1 MIRLSSSGRAAVLL
15 VACLL
20 LLASI
25 AGCGGEDAQGGKS
38 SLEPLADP
46 GEWSPFIAAFTAG
59 EIPRASTVRVRFVA
73 EQVTDDQVG
82 SDAGPERFVFEPPI
96 EGRASWANRR
106 ELVFEPKAPLRSGTT
121 YQAKLALA
129 DRKDFPAT
137 VFPFQFHVIAQDF
150 DVELDEL
157 AADADDPEKRS
168 LSGRLTTADGEPGER
183 VEKILEA
190 VYRGAPIP
198 IVWSH
203 APGDREHRFRIAGIA
218 RDDADQSLD
227 LRWDGGAI
235 EVVRQG
241 ERRIVVPALGRFEIS
256 SIRPEAGDPPRIRIS
271 FSDELDPAQDV
282 KGLVSAE
289 GYTLSSELDG
299 NALLLFSD
307 RRFTGSVALRIEP
320 GLRNRRGK
328 RLEAATAQTVEF
340 EVLKPAVRFVGR
352 GVILPAS
359 EDMTIPFEAV
369 GVDSVQVTVMRIYED
384 NLDQFL
390 QTNTLEGSDELQRVG
405 RSLWRKT
412 IELSPADASSWGRY
426 AFDAKELLGSA
437 PDGMLHVTLSIDRRN
452 SAWACPDRA
461 TTEPARERPFENW
474 DDQYQVDKSN
484 WDFWQSPEELQWQE
498 REDPCTDSYFYFNT
512 EQTRSEKNLLAS
524 NVGLLG
530 KRGATGDLHV
540 VVTDLRTAK
549 PRSGAKLVVYDYQG
563 QALASAT
570 SDAQG
575 FARVPLP
582 ATPFL
587 LEARHEQERG
597 YLKLNLGTALA
608 TSHFDVGG
616 DAVGAGVKGHL
627 YGERGVWRPG
637 DEMHLTFVV
646 DDPQDTLPADHPVSL
661 TLFDPRGQE
670 VETWTSTRPVG
681 RFHSFRVKTADD
693 APTGRWN
700 ARVQLGGMRF
710 ERPLRVETVVPN
722 RLKVALDFGRER
734 LKKGDMPAPVELASE
749 WLHGASASGL
759 TADVAVALRPRPT
772 EFTRNPG
779 FAFDD
784 PARDFGQPEPR
795 TVFEGKLDA
804 EGHARFPLTLDPAS
818 TAPGLLE
825 ASFTSRVH
833 EAGGGFSTEH
843 TSIPFHPYDRYVGI
857 KLPEGDRARGM
868 LLTDTDH
875 TVELATVDADG
886 QPVSVEGLDV
896 RLYKLDWKW
905 WWDQSADQASLA
917 RFVAASFN
925 QSIAQGTVSTQEGR
939 GRWTLRIAYPEWG
952 RYLVRACD
960 PKGGHC
966 AGRIVYVDWPGWAG
980 RAQEQGGSS
989 ASALAF
995 TADRERY
1002 APGDK
1007 AILTLPAA
1015 ESGRALVALETG
1027 SRILGMRWVEIH
1039 EGENRVEI
1047 PVTAEM
1053 APTVYAAV
1061 TLVQAHAGKKNDR
1074 PIRLYGYL
1082 PLTVEDPGTR
1092 LAPVLEVAPEIRPRT
1107 TVPVVVREKSGRAM
1121 TYTLAVVDEG
1131 LLGLTAF
1138 KTPDLH
1144 AAFFRREALGVRTWD
1159 LFDFVVG
1166 AYGGELERL
1175 LALGGDGSADRLDPG
1190 QERKRFPPVVR
1201 FLGPFELAAGARAKH
1216 EITLP
1221 EYLGAVRFMV
1231 VAGAKHAYGQAEQ
1244 SVRVRDPLMLLA
1256 NLPRVLGP
1264 GESVRLP
1271 ATVFATD
1278 PSLKDVDVRARA
1290 ESGLTLVG
1298 AAKTRIHF
1306 ERPGDALA
1314 LFELKA
1320 EPRLGMAHIEL
1331 EATSGAARSEATIDL
1346 PIRAANPPTKQ
1357 QLRGVIEPGKSLR
1370 QELRPHGMPGS
1381 NVVALEVSSV
1391 PPLDLERRLD
1401 YLIQYPHGCLEQITS
1416 AAFPQLY
1423 VSELVALDEKAT
1435 QAVERHVRT
1444 AIQSLARFQTP
1455 SGRFAY
1461 WPGDEESQAWA
1472 NLYAGHFLVESAQ
1485 RGYHV
1490 PPSLLGRWLESE
1502 RAVARAWTTG
1512 GGAAALTQSYRLYV
1526 LAVQGSAEVGSM
1538 NRLRESGELESPTR
1552 WLLAAAYALA
1562 GLPDAAREVVKNDPA
1577 KESSELTRNET
1588 FGSATRDR
1596 ALILLG
1602 RLRTGRATGS
1612 VTSSVPGASSNLAP
1626 DASADALVESLSADL
1641 AADTWLST
1649 QSTAFALMALS
1660 DWAMSRK
1667 DVAFELDL
1675 AVAGMPAE
1683 KIASPKPILRR
1694 TLAGFPDAGGSVEL
1708 SNRSPRKLYASW
1720 TTTGIAPPGAD
1731 RASARGLTLRTEYR
1745 DARGEPADLDDLHQ
1759 GDELVVELAVTNTE
1773 DRKLEHVALVHTVAS
1788 GFEIRDP
1795 RGLDD
1800 APATPASGA
1809 AEIEFQD
1816 VRDDRVLSY
1825 FSLEP
1830 RETQRLKLRLHAT
1843 WVGRFYLP
1851 AIGVEP
1857 MYDGSRFANT
1867 AGRWVEIHDAR
1878 EK

>member
-1 MIRLSSSGRAAVLL
+1 MIRSSSCGRAAVLP
-15 VACLL
+15 VVCLL
-20 LLASI
+20 LFALLFSACRREDE
-25 AGCGGEDAQGGKS
+25 AGGQGF
-38 SLEPLADP
+38 LEPLADP
-46 GEWSPFIAAFTAG
+46 GQWSPFIAAFTAG
-59 EIPRASTVRVRFVA
+59 EIPRASSLRVRFVA
-73 EQVTDDQVG
+73 EQVGDDQVG
-82 SDAGPERFVFEPPI
+82 SDAGPDRFVFEPPI
-96 EGRASWANRR
+96 EGRAVWANRR
-106 ELVFEPKAPLRSGTT
+106 ELVFEPTATLRSGTT
-121 YQAKLALA
+121 YQARLSLA
-129 DRKDFPAT
+129 DRKGFPAAA
-137 VFPFQFHVIAQDF
+137 FRFQFRVIAQDF
-150 DVELDEL
+150 DVEIDEL

-168 LSGRLTTADGEPGER
+168 LSGRLTTADAEPGPR

-190 VYRGAPIP
+190 VQDGAPAP

-203 APGDREHRFRIAGIA
+203 APGDREHRFRIAGIP
-218 RDDADQSLD
+218 RGDADRILD

-235 EVVRQG
+235 EVARQG
-241 ERRIVVPALGRFEIS
+241 ERRIAVPAVGRFEIS
-256 SIRPEAGDPPRIRIS
+256 SIRAEAGEPPQIRVS

-289 GYTLSSELDG
+289 GYTLSSKLEG

-328 RLEAATAQTVEF
+328 RIEAATTQTVEF
-340 EVLKPAVRFVGR
+340 EVLRPAVRFVGR
-352 GVILPAS
+352 GVILPSS
-359 EDMTIPFEAV
+359 ENMTIPFEAV

-390 QTNTLEGSDELQRVG
+390 QTNTLDGSDELQRVG
-405 RSLWRKT
+405 RYLWRRT
-412 IELSPADASSWGRY
+412 IELSPADASVWGRY
-426 AFDAKELLGSA
+426 AFDAKELLASA

-452 SAWACPDRA
+452 ATWACPDRA

-484 WDFWQSPEELQWQE
+484 WDYWQSPEDLQWQE
-498 REDPCTDSYFYFNT
+498 REDPCTDSYFYFNPD
-512 EQTRSEKNLLAS
+512 QTRAEKNLLAS
-524 NVGLLG
+524 NIGILA
-530 KRGATGDLHV
+530 KRGQTGDLHV
-540 VVTDLRTAK
+540 VVTDLRSAK
-549 PRSGAKLVVYDYQG
+549 PRAGAALAVYDYQG
-563 QALASAT
+563 QALARAT
-570 SDAQG
+570 SDAEG
-575 FARVPLP
+575 FARIPLS

-587 LEARHEQERG
+587 LEAREGKERG
-597 YLKLNLGTALA
+597 YLKLNQGTALA

-616 DAVGAGVKGHL
+616 DAVAAGVKGHL

-661 TLFDPRGQE
+661 SLFDPQGQE

-681 RFHSFRVKTADD
+681 RFHSFVVKTADD

-734 LKKGDMPAPVELASE
+734 IKKGDLPVSVALASE

-759 TADVAVALRPRPT
+759 KADVSVQLRPRPT

-795 TVFEGKLDA
+795 TVFEGQLDA
-804 EGHARFPLTLDPAS
+804 EGHARFPLALDPGA

-843 TSIPFHPYDRYVGI
+843 SSLPFHPFDRYVGL

-875 TVELATVDADG
+875 PVKLATVDADG
-886 QPVSVEGLDV
+886 QPVAVENLDV

-925 QSIAQGTVSTQEGR
+925 QSIANGTVSTVEGR

-995 TADRERY
+995 SADRERY

-1007 AILTLPAA
+1007 AILTLPSA

-1027 SRILGMRWVEIH
+1027 SRILDMRWVEIRK
-1039 EGENRVEI
+1039 GENRIEL

-1061 TLVQAHAGKKNDR
+1061 TLVQPHAGKQNDR

-1082 PLTVEDPGTR
+1082 PLAVEDPGTR
-1092 LAPVLEVAPEIRPRT
+1092 LAPLLEVAPEIRPKAK
-1107 TVPVVVREKSGRAM
+1107 VPVVVREKNGRAM

-1159 LFDFVVG
+1159 LFDHVVG

-1175 LALGGDGSADRLDPG
+1175 LALGGDGTAERLDPG

-1201 FLGPFELAAGARAKH
+1201 FLGPFELKAGERKQH
-1216 EITLP
+1216 EVTLP
-1221 EYLGAVRFMV
+1221 EYLGAVRFML
-1231 VAGAKHAYGQAEQ
+1231 VAGSKHAYGQAEQ

-1290 ESGLTLVG
+1290 ESGLALVG
-1298 AAKTRIHF
+1298 AGETRLHF

-1314 LFELKA
+1314 LFELEA
-1320 EPRLGMAHIEL
+1320 EPRLGMARVEL
-1331 EATSGAARSEATIDL
+1331 EAASGAARSQAVIDI
-1346 PIRAANPPTKQ
+1346 PIRAANPPTKRPM
-1357 QLRGVIEPGKSLR
+1357 RGVIEPGKSLR
-1370 QELRPHGMPGS
+1370 QALVPHGMPGS
-1381 NVVALEVSSV
+1381 N
-1391 PPLDLERRLD
+1391 
-1401 YLIQYPHGCLEQITS
+1401 
-1416 AAFPQLY
+1416 
-1423 VSELVALDEKAT
+1423 
-1435 QAVERHVRT
+1435 
-1444 AIQSLARFQTP
+1444 
-1455 SGRFAY
+1455 
-1461 WPGDEESQAWA
+1461 
-1472 NLYAGHFLVESAQ
+1472 
-1485 RGYHV
+1485 
-1490 PPSLLGRWLESE
+1490 
-1502 RAVARAWTTG
+1502 
-1512 GGAAALTQSYRLYV
+1512 
-1526 LAVQGSAEVGSM
+1526 
-1538 NRLRESGELESPTR
+1538 
-1552 WLLAAAYALA
+1552 
-1562 GLPDAAREVVKNDPA
+1562 
-1577 KESSELTRNET
+1577 
-1588 FGSATRDR
+1588 
-1596 ALILLG
+1596 
-1602 RLRTGRATGS
+1602 
-1612 VTSSVPGASSNLAP
+1612 
-1626 DASADALVESLSADL
+1626 
-1641 AADTWLST
+1641 
-1649 QSTAFALMALS
+1649 
-1660 DWAMSRK
+1660 
-1667 DVAFELDL
+1667 
-1675 AVAGMPAE
+1675 
-1683 KIASPKPILRR
+1683 
-1694 TLAGFPDAGGSVEL
+1694 
-1708 SNRSPRKLYASW
+1708 
-1720 TTTGIAPPGAD
+1720 
-1731 RASARGLTLRTEYR
+1731 
-1745 DARGEPADLDDLHQ
+1745 
-1759 GDELVVELAVTNTE
+1759 
-1773 DRKLEHVALVHTVAS
+1773 TV
-1788 GFEIRDP
+1788 
-1795 RGLDD
+1795 
-1800 APATPASGA
+1800 
-1809 AEIEFQD
+1809 
-1816 VRDDRVLSY
+1816 
-1825 FSLEP
+1825 
-1830 RETQRLKLRLHAT
+1830 
-1843 WVGRFYLP
+1843 
-1851 AIGVEP
+1851 
-1857 MYDGSRFANT
+1857 
-1867 AGRWVEIHDAR
+1867 
-1878 EK
+1878 